1 MRSPSAP
8 RHDHAHARATA
19 DVDGWTL
26 TCLAALLLAACGGS
40 ARPRADA
47 ATATDAVDIRAA
59 DVAPPDAAADAIPA
73 RPPIRGAPLPPGVP
87 PPRRIF
93 GGDVILTGDGAS
105 TCSHQQPPSSD
116 GHRWCAFARPGD
128 AGATEL
134 WVFDL
139 TALAGGGA
147 PRCDG
152 TSPGCRR
159 LSATLWTGSPLG
171 GPSHPYGHG
180 FDGDTLIFYADGS
193 AGGASGLHRGPVY
206 AWRPGWAAPRLISS
220 ASGLLCRGHAR
231 TPLAHCLDDLQ
242 GDPLRPDSFEL
253 RAGTVEGGPG
263 PLPSLGRVQPLTPE
277 GESAWQVGFT
287 PQGDALGLSSPSTDP
302 TVPVLRLH
310 SMAGGAPGPASPI
323 ARDVRGWKFAHDGRR
338 VYLVRQPP
346 GSPAELSV
354 VALSPGATP
363 ELLAT
368 GVQSFELI
376 GEAGAGMDL
385 GVAVLVLEAGRR
397 VLRLVGDPR
406 APGTVT
412 GVFTHRG
419 TPEAVRVSFDGKLT
433 AWITD
438 DFVGRL
444 VRHADQA
451 ICLLNTRD
459 DVEVFRLGFLGDARL
474 LVWTESAPDD
484 VNRRDAFAAP
494 PGDCR
499 QSARFGHGVQFLH
512 PVGERGLV
520 LGDELDEAIERLT
533 LKLVPARTR
542 DGQFV
547 LDEPLRVDE
556 KVGQY
561 ITVAS
566 EQPLLVLYRKD
577 GQGPEVDGVYLFGPA
592 PF

>member
-1 MRSPSAP
+1 LLLAG
-8 RHDHAHARATA
+8 A
-19 DVDGWTL
+19 
-26 TCLAALLLAACGGS
+26 AALLLAACGGGN
-40 ARPRADA
+40 RPRPDAAVEPDAGRDAAAPQDGSADA
-47 ATATDAVDIRAA
+47 AV
-59 DVAPPDAAADAIPA
+59 DAAPA
-73 RPPIRGAPLPPGVP
+73 RLPIRGAPLPPDVP
-87 PPRRIF
+87 RPRRILD
-93 GGDVILTGDGAS
+93 GNVILTGDGPS
-105 TCSHQQPPSSD
+105 TCSHQRPASGD

-128 AGATEL
+128 TGATEL

-139 TALAGGGA
+139 TALAGGGS

-171 GPSHPYGHG
+171 GPSHPYAHA

-206 AWRPGWAAPRLISS
+206 AWRPGWASPRLVSS
-220 ASGLLCRGHAR
+220 ATGLLCRGHPRA
-231 TPLAHCLDDLQ
+231 PLAHCLDDLI

-253 RAGTVEGGPG
+253 RAGSVDSAAG
-263 PLPSLGRVQPLTPE
+263 PLPSLGRVQPLTPD
-277 GESAWQVGFT
+277 GVSAWQVGFT
-287 PQGDALGLSSPSTDP
+287 PDGDALGLSSPSTDP
-302 TVPVLRLH
+302 TVAVLRLH
-310 SMAGGAPGPASPI
+310 PIVGGAPGPASPI
-323 ARDVRGWKFAHDGRR
+323 ARDARSWKFSHAGRR

-346 GSPAELSV
+346 GAPSELSV
-354 VALSPGATP
+354 IG
-363 ELLAT
+363 LAT
-368 GVQSFELI
+368 GAAPEVLATNIQSFELI
-376 GEAGAGMDL
+376 GDASAGVDM
-385 GVAVLVLEAGRR
+385 GVAALVLEAGRR

-406 APGTVT
+406 APGVVT

-438 DFVGRL
+438 DFDGRL

-459 DVEVFRLGFLGDARL
+459 DVEVFRLGFLGNARL

-484 VNRRDAFAAP
+484 VNRRDAFFAP

-499 QSARFGHGVQFLH
+499 QSTRFGHGVQFVH
-512 PVGERGLV
+512 PVEERGLV
-520 LGDELDEAIERLT
+520 LGDELEEAALRLT
-533 LKLVPARTR
+533 LKVVPARTR